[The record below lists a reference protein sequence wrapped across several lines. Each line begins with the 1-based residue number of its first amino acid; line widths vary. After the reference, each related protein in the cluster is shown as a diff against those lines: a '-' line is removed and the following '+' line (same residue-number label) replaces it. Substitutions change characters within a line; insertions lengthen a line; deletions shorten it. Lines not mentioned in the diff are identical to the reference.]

1 MPLSPEQEVIVA
13 EIIEKPR
20 SYVQGKTLSD
30 EEIIWLSD
38 DLDVWASKRNSVAVE
53 LKGEVDY
60 KTQRLLDKIQ
70 ERVRVLYGLSRYS
83 EDIGM
88 GASGSFAIPNLAIF

>member
-1 MPLSPEQEVIVA
+1 MPLTAEQEIIVA

-20 SYVQGKTLSD
+20 SYVQGVALD
-30 EEIIWLSD
+30 DDEIIWLSD
-38 DLDVWASKRNSVAVE
+38 DLDVWAAKRNSVSVE
-53 LKGEVDY
+53 LRGEVDY

-83 EDIGM
+83 DESGM
-88 GASGSFAIPNLAIF
+88 GSTGSFAIPNVPVF